1 MKIIRSG
8 LAFGALAFVC
18 CGPAG
23 SAEETG
29 SSTGE
34 PSTGEPGTPTS
45 TSGPDPS
52 STTGTS
58 NETST
63 TTPDPTSNP
72 TSGPDPTTSGSTEPD
87 PTTSTTTTTTGD
99 DTTTTTGDDSSS
111 GGDDSTTGPVQMFTP
126 LALEVSDFD
135 GDEKADLLVLGVDNF
150 DGVAGRISLGM
161 GDGTFAVGTNPG
173 VLGTSAFPVVGRLDP
188 QPGTDVM
195 VAQDGGGV
203 QVFRWAVDGFEP
215 WKLFSNANVPRTH
228 VVHDVDEDGN
238 DDIVWLWWTKN
249 SLEFGLSIR
258 PNAGNGFFAPVDT
271 KIGVIAELGLAA
283 TSLLVGDING
293 DAVADALVF
302 EADAKKGVLRLFGTP
317 AGFFGGPKFLLPTL
331 RPNVATLG
339 DFDEDGALDIL
350 AFEHDP
356 GRIVLCRGDGKGG
369 FLIATT
375 IDVVAPFQPSTFA
388 IADLDAD
395 GHLDAA
401 VVDVASPELRIW
413 SGDGKGGFAAPAS
426 IALPSPAVR
435 VHAAELDGDAPLEL
449 VAATFAA
456 GDVTVLLDP

>member
-1 MKIIRSG
+1 MHRSG
-8 LAFGALAFVC
+8 LAVGALAFVC
-18 CGPAG
+18 CGPAS

-29 SSTGE
+29 STAAESSTGE
-34 PSTGEPGTPTS
+34 PVTPTS
-45 TSGPDPS
+45 TSGPA
-52 STTGTS
+52 
-58 NETST
+58 ST
-63 TTPDPTSNP
+63 TTTTDGTTTTTSDPTID
-72 TSGPDPTTSGSTEPD
+72 PDPTTSGSTEPD
-87 PTTSTTTTTTGD
+87 PTNATTTTTTTTTGD
-99 DTTTTTGDDSSS
+99 DTTSTTGDDSSS
-111 GGDDSTTGPVQMFTP
+111 SGDESTTEPVQVFTP

-135 GDEKADLLVLGVDNF
+135 GDDQADLLVLGVDNL

-173 VLGTSAFPVVGRLDP
+173 IVGTSAFPVVGRLDP

-195 VAQDGGGV
+195 VAQDGGDV
-203 QVFRWAVDGFEP
+203 QVFRWVGAAFEP
-215 WKLFSNANVPRTH
+215 WKLFTNANVPRTH
-228 VVHDVDEDGN
+228 VVHDVDQDGN

-293 DAVADALVF
+293 DDVADAMVF
-302 EADAKKGVLRLFGTP
+302 EADAQKGVLRLFGTP

-350 AFEHDP
+350 AFEIGP
-356 GRIVLCRGDGKGG
+356 GRIVFCRGDGKGG
-369 FLIATT
+369 FAIVTT
-375 IDVVAPFQPSTFA
+375 VDVVAPFEPSTFA
-388 IADLDAD
+388 IADIDAD

-413 SGDGKGGFAAPAS
+413 SGDGKGGFAAPSS
-426 IALPSPAVR
+426 IVLPSPAVR